1 MSVDSYEITAMKT
14 RHKAASPSVEDLIT
28 DSTDNE
34 ESQPVSIPDEP
45 QVETSATS
53 QKRTV
58 QDGRALM
65 QGSTSNMSSI
75 MNFLKGNIGTGL
87 LALPSAFKH
96 SGLWVGFA
104 GILFLG
110 CIATHCMHILVNCS
124 HKLCERTSSVTM
136 DYPDV
141 MESCLQTGPPALRRF
156 SRAFRIAIN
165 IFILI
170 TQFGFC
176 CVYVVFVAENISDV
190 VDVFPVAHWDNISY
204 MWLISIFLIPYCFI
218 RNLKTLAVFSLL
230 ANIITII
237 GLVIIYQYIVQHLLP
252 MSQVQLYTS
261 FSQLPMFFGIAVY
274 SFEGISLVL
283 PIENK
288 MRNPQDFP
296 GWTGILNLG
305 MTIVV
310 CLYASLG
317 FYGYLSFADS
327 IEGSITL
334 NLPSNWWYTSV
345 KLLFA
350 VSIFI
355 SYGIQ
360 FYVPMNLLSSPIRE
374 RFGST
379 KYSQIIDHALRVI
392 LICAL
397 TGFASCIPHLDLLI
411 ALIGAFASS
420 GLALIFPPIIEMIT
434 YSAEGEQLT
443 KLTIAKNIFILFIGV
458 TGFVTGTYTSVKE
471 IINVF

>member
-14 RHKAASPSVEDLIT
+14 RHKAASQSVEDLIT

-34 ESQPVSIPDEP
+34 EAQPVSIPDET
-45 QVETSATS
+45 QVETTATN

-141 MESCLQTGPPALRRF
+141 MENCLQTGPPVFRRF
-156 SRAFRIAIN
+156 SRAFSNVI
-165 IFILI
+165 
-170 TQFGFC
+170 
-176 CVYVVFVAENISDV
+176 E
-190 VDVFPVAHWDNISY
+190 VFPVAQWHSISY
-204 MWLISIFLIPYCFI
+204 MWLITIFLIPYCFI

-237 GLVIIYQYIVQHLLP
+237 GLVIIYQYIVQHLQP

-317 FYGYLSFADS
+317 FYGYLAFSDTVK
-327 IEGSITL
+327 GSITL
-334 NLPSNWWYTSV
+334 NLPSDWWYTTV

-350 VSIFI
+350 VAIFI

-360 FYVPMNLLSSPIRE
+360 FYVPMNLLSSPLRE
-374 RFGST
+374 RFGSS
-379 KYSQIIDHALRVI
+379 KYSQIIDYALRVI

-443 KLTIAKNIFILFIGV
+443 KLTIAKNIFILIIGL
-458 TGFVTGTYTSVKE
+458 TGFVTGTYSSVKE